1 MEDSNDYSQYADD
14 VKGQAGLTVGQMYGQ
29 NQMPRQE
36 TEEEIA
42 YKLTGNRFANPYMEF
57 EGKAEY
63 MKARAAYGLEQSKA
77 RQAAMEKG
85 SNADFRI
92 NDARFYAGIGD
103 FGAVESIMKSK
114 GAGLFQVGEAIDME
128 ELDGQ
133 GKKKPFRMVM
143 APRGSY
149 TVAGEDGSPMSVSAM
164 ALARKMGVKSLPFK
178 GGDMRAIEFRS
189 LIGKVQRFQSMSN
202 QLKQIYSNNTYLGT
216 LDPSEAAA
224 QARAIES
231 NLKMDYLAIMK
242 DMKGMGGN
250 VSDNDMAIAES
261 MVPQRAS
268 TMFTR
273 LGGNEMMLLDNAREG
288 VLSKLKD
295 VAGNNGIDLI
305 DERQESKRNFM
316 LRGTRPTR

>member
-1 MEDSNDYSQYADD
+1 MEDSNEYSQYAND

-42 YKLTGNRFANPYMEF
+42 YKLTGNRYANPYMEF

-63 MKARAAYGLEQSKA
+63 MKARAAYGQEQRKA
-77 RQAAMEKG
+77 QAAAMEKG

-114 GAGLFQVGEAIDME
+114 GAGLFQVGESIDLE

-133 GKKKPFRMVM
+133 GNKKPFRMTM
-143 APRGSY
+143 SPRGSF
-149 TVAGEDGSPMSVSAM
+149 TVAGEDGNPMTVSAM
-164 ALARKMGVKSLPFK
+164 GLARKMGVKSIPFK
-178 GGDMRAIEFRS
+178 GGDMRAMEFRS

-216 LDPSEAAA
+216 LDPSEASA
-224 QARAIES
+224 QAKAIES

-242 DMKGMGGN
+242 DMKGMGGS
-250 VSDNDMAIAES
+250 VSDNDMAIADS

-288 VLSKLKD
+288 VLAKLKD

-305 DERQESKRNFM
+305 DERQESKRNYM